1 MNRFPLFFIND
12 DLTHFNLEEAL
23 PLLDEQRRAET
34 LRYKNR
40 QLQVQCAA
48 SWILLKD
55 ALMQVF
61 GIDQMPPIALREHG
75 KPFFP
80 QLPNIHFNLSHCR
93 QAVACAV
100 STHEVGI
107 DIEAVRLPLN
117 EQLARH
123 VLTDNEFQQVTN
135 ATHPELAFTRYW
147 TLKESIVKL
156 TGNGIGDDV
165 KTVLERYGHR
175 IFSVSSVDPN
185 LQFVCTAS
193 SFKTDFDS

>member
-80 QLPNIHFNLSHCR
+80 QFPNIHFTLSHCR

-107 DIEAVRLPLN
+107 DIETVRLPLN